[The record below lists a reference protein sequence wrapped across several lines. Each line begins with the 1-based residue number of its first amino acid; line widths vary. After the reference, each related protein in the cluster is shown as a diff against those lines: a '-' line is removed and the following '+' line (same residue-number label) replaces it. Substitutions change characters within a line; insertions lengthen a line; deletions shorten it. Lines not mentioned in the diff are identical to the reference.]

1 MTKGI
6 VVRPKKGKGM
16 KKYLSVIIGI
26 IIATCAHAA
35 DPATRDI
42 ATSQYYVE
50 EQLSN
55 RQDIVPAKTGTKVVT
70 PTGTKGAIGERD
82 IKTTLGSETTNQN
95 DTGITTVETVNTALD
110 NKQATL
116 YKQPT
121 VNVLTYTGTNTNSN
135 STRGY
140 YGAGVTTTTPIYD
153 TTTNTYGNGLVR
165 AGTLNT
171 AVATAVSGALT
182 QVDETG
188 TESNNGTLWRIND
201 LNNILPTTIYAVASD
216 TPTSNCYKRV
226 QTDADHTDA
235 RSSCSVAMY
244 DSLVRGDWGVVM
256 AKETGITYSG
266 TCSGS
271 SCGKEVRGISACTD
285 QTFDGYGLGV
295 MAPADLTSTLQT
307 AYENGQSGAT
317 PSGAYCYCK
326 LTEPHIGTT
335 TMASPWVFSDAYNSA
350 SVCALFCAAYCANR
364 VRISTQYRG
373 AVFGG
378 VTVPNP

>member
-1 MTKGI
+1 
-6 VVRPKKGKGM
+6 M

-50 EQLSN
+50 EQLAN

-82 IKTTLGSETTNQN
+82 IKTTLGNETTNQN
-95 DTGITTVETVNTALD
+95 DTGLTTVETVNTALD
-110 NKQATL
+110 NKQLTL
-116 YKQPT
+116 YNQPT
-121 VNVLTYTGTNTNSN
+121 VNVMTYTGTNTDSN
-135 STRGY
+135 STNNR
-140 YGAGVTTTTPIYD
+140 YGAGVVTTTPIYD

-182 QVDETG
+182 QVDENG
-188 TESNNGTLWRIND
+188 DESNNGTLWRIND

-216 TPTSNCYKRV
+216 TTISYCHKRV
-226 QTDADHTDA
+226 QEDQSQNLV
-235 RSSCSVAMY
+235 SSRNACSVAMY
-244 DSLVRGDWGVVM
+244 DSFVRGDWGVVM
-256 AKETGITYSG
+256 SKETGITYSG

-295 MAPADLTSTLQT
+295 MAPADLTSILQT

-317 PSGAYCYCK
+317 PTGRFCYCK
-326 LTEPHIGTT
+326 LTEPHIGATT
-335 TMASPWVFSDAYNSA
+335 AASPWVFLGARSLASD
-350 SVCALFCAAYCANR
+350 CALLCASYCAIY
-364 VRISTQYRG
+364 VRYDARFRG

-378 VTVPNP
+378 VNVAQ